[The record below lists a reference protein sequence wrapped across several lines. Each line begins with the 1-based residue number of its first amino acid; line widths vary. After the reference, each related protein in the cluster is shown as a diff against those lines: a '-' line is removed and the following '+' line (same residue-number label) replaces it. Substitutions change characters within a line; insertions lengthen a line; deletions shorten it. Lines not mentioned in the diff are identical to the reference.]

1 MGRRIVLFIDEAY
14 EPVMRSL
21 TTLKALTYRLS
32 GAIAAA
38 PTTSLPE
45 RFGWTRNWDYRYSW
59 LRDATFTLAT
69 LMNAG
74 YYDDARAWR
83 EWLLRV
89 VAGRPERLQ
98 IVCGMTC

>member
-45 RFGWTRNWDYRYSW
+45 RF
-59 LRDATFTLAT
+59 LAGRGT
-69 LMNAG
+69 GITGVLLAKG
-74 YYDDARAWR
+74 RHLHARHSDER
-83 EWLLRV
+83 RLLR
-89 VAGRPERLQ
+89 
-98 IVCGMTC
+98 